1 MPLDGGDTEI
11 VNVLNENDAVT
22 EVAEL
27 TLIEQVRPAPEQA
40 PDHPEHV
47 ESASGSAL
55 RVTDVP
61 LRKRVPVGLVV
72 TVPCPFPVLLTVK
85 ACSMASG
92 LPP

>member
-22 EVAEL
+22 ELSEL
-27 TLIEQVRPAPEQA
+27 TLIEQVRPVPEQA
-40 PDHPEHV
+40 PDHPENV
-47 ESASGSAL
+47 EPALGSGV

-72 TVPCPFPVLLTVK
+72 TAPCPFPVLLTVTVY
-85 ACSMASG
+85 SMASG